1 MALLEGG
8 PCKGRSSAGLRL
20 WTDVDVGYGGMID
33 GFDVV
38 DNDKDAARK
47 DEHHGDDAESSDSI
61 EAQEDVCSG
70 PIRRDGMDDRKS

>member
-1 MALLEGG
+1 
-8 PCKGRSSAGLRL
+8 
-20 WTDVDVGYGGMID
+20 MID

-38 DNDKDAARK
+38 DDDKDAARK

-70 PIRRDGMDDRKS
+70 LTRRDVMNDAKSREDSHAWGGSIVLH